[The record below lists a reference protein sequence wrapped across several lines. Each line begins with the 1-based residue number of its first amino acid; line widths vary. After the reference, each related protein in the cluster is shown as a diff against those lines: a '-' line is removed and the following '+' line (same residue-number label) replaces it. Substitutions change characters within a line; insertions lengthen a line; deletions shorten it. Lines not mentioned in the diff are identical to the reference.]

1 MPIEVEIKLKIESLS
16 DVEFLLLEKKAHLQA
31 IVSQRDI
38 YFAHP
43 ERDFGRT
50 DEALRIRE
58 EGDKC
63 LLTYKGPKLDL
74 QSKTRLE
81 LETIIND
88 ALTMGQILEKLGF
101 QQMLVVQ
108 KERRIYQLGQI
119 TIALD
124 ILESLGTFLEIEQI
138 IDNEEEYET
147 IREQLFDFLT
157 TLGLNPEENIRKSYL
172 ELLLEKQAQNEN
184 K

>member
-38 YFAHP
+38 YFTHP

-63 LLTYKGPKLDL
+63 FLTYKGPKLDL

-88 ALTMGQILEKLGF
+88 AATMTQILEKLGF
-101 QQMLVVQ
+101 QQLLVVQ
-108 KERRIYQLGQI
+108 KERRIYQLERA
-119 TIALD
+119 TISLD
-124 ILESLGTFLEIEQI
+124 ILESLGTYLEIEQV

-147 IREQLFDFLT
+147 IREQLFDLLI
-157 TLGLNPEENIRKSYL
+157 TLGLNPEENIRESYL
-172 ELLLEKQAQNEN
+172 ELLLKKQAQNE
-184 K
+184 KK